1 MNAKSEIS
9 TATSVLDKVKILL
22 AIAIVV
28 GGIAGYYMYEA
39 APTVLRVG
47 GVILSLA
54 VAIGVFSATGVGR
67 ELWQF
72 IQGSR
77 IELRKV
83 VWPNRQETGQT
94 TLVIIFFVIIMGIF
108 FWLLDMFLLWATK
121 LLTGQGG

>member
-1 MNAKSEIS
+1 MNAKSDIS
-9 TATSVLDKVKILL
+9 TETSALDKVKIVL

-28 GGIAGYYMYEA
+28 GGVAGYYIYED
-39 APTVLRVG
+39 APAVLRIG
-47 GVILSLA
+47 AVIFSLA
-54 VAIGVFSATGVGR
+54 IGTGVFATSAVGR
-67 ELWQF
+67 ELWRF

-108 FWLLDMFLLWATK
+108 FWLLDMLLAWAARM
-121 LLTGQGG
+121 LTGQGG

>member
-9 TATSVLDKVKILL
+9 TGASALDKVKIAL
-22 AIAIVV
+22 AIAIVI
-28 GGIAGYYMYEA
+28 GGVAGYYTYDT
-39 APTVLRVG
+39 APAVLRVG
-47 GVILSLA
+47 AVILSLA
-54 VAIGVFSATGVGR
+54 IGIGVFATSSVGQ
-67 ELWQF
+67 ELWKF

-108 FWLLDMFLLWATK
+108 FWLLDMFLMWATR

>member
-28 GGIAGYYMYEA
+28 GGIAGYYMYET

-54 VAIGVFSATGVGR
+54 VAIGVFAATGVGR

-72 IQGSR
+72 IQTSR

-94 TLVIIFFVIIMGIF
+94 TLVIIFFVIVMGIF